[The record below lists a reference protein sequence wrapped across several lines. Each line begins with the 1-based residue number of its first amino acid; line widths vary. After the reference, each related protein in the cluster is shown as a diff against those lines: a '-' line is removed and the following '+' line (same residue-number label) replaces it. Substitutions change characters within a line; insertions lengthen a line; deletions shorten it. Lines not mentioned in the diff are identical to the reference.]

1 MPRSKGSRGGKPKK
15 KKRSGGGTRG
25 KKRASRKADDE
36 VAAAGPV
43 LTVAGT
49 DLFRVAPRQVMERTV
64 ADDGG
69 GAGAAAAGNATGTLA
84 PNTAVEN
91 QAVVLLVHAVQR
103 FVPTAL
109 FPQLTGVDLPG
120 MHAMAGRGA
129 GGGLEAANAVPE
141 WTEVFPGWHDQS
153 AYDLTLSD
161 GTHLAKVLIDPRLN
175 RLINAG
181 ALQEGA
187 LVEVRSP

>member
-1 MPRSKGSRGGKPKK
+1 M
-15 KKRSGGGTRG
+15 
-25 KKRASRKADDE
+25 
-36 VAAAGPV
+36 

-129 GGGLEAANAVPE
+129 GGGLEAANAVPK

-187 LVEVRSP
+187 LVEVRAFVLSPLKVVAAEWEDRRANRGTRCGGCDGGVTTRDPARPESL